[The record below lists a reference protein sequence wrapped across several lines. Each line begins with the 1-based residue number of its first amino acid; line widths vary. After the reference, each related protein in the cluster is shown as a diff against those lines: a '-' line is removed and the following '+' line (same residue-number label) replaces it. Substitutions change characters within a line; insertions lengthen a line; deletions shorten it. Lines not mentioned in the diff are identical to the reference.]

1 MNKMMT
7 RRSWWRLLGGGA
19 LGAVLGPAAAAAA
32 GPDGRPRQ
40 GFRFS
45 GSLFPNQGDSP
56 ETIRQKLINGN
67 ARYVSGQGISG
78 SLDFDLQQE
87 IATLQEPAAMILS
100 CADSRVVPE
109 LIFDQPRAILFVC
122 RVAGNIAPAEIIG
135 SLEFGLVVLGA
146 KLLVV
151 LGHSDCGAV
160 RGAIAFVRDG
170 TQVPG
175 HIQTVVEA
183 IAPAVRNVI
192 EHVPP
197 GDPAAL
203 LLAAT
208 NENARLTAL
217 ALANASPILKP
228 AFEAGDLGV
237 GSGFVD
243 IKPGFTTVG
252 PLL

>member
-1 MNKMMT
+1 MDRMMT

-19 LGAVLGPAAAAAA
+19 LGVVLGPSAAAA
-32 GPDGRPRQ
+32 GLGHTTRPA
-40 GFRFS
+40 FRFS
-45 GSLFPNQGDSP
+45 GRLFPNQADSP
-56 ETIRQKLINGN
+56 ETIRQKLIDGN
-67 ARYVSGQGISG
+67 ARYVSGQAIAG
-78 SLDFDLQQE
+78 SLPFDLQQD

-122 RVAGNIAPAEIIG
+122 RVAGNISPVEITG
-135 SLEFGLVVLGA
+135 SLEYGLAVLGA

-160 RGAIAFVRDG
+160 KAAIAFVKDG
-170 TQVPG
+170 RAAPG
-175 HIQTVVEA
+175 HIQTIVEA

-192 EHVPP
+192 DQVPS

-203 LLAAT
+203 LLAAI

-217 ALANASPILKP
+217 ALASSSPILKP
-228 AFEAGDLGV
+228 AVEAGDLGV
-237 GSGFVD
+237 AFGFVD
-243 IKPGFTTVG
+243 VEPGLTTVG

>member
-1 MNKMMT
+1 MDTMMT

-19 LGAVLGPAAAAAA
+19 LGAVLGSGAAAAAP
-32 GPDGRPRQ
+32 GSGPRQ
-40 GFRFS
+40 AFRFS
-45 GSLFPNQGDSP
+45 GALFPNQGDSP
-56 ETIRQKLINGN
+56 EIIRQKLINGN
-67 ARYVSGQGISG
+67 ARYVSGQGVSS
-78 SLDFDLQQE
+78 SLDFDLQQD
-87 IATLQEPAAMILS
+87 IAALQEPAAMILS

-109 LIFDQPRAILFVC
+109 LLFDQPRATLFVC
-122 RVAGNIAPAEIIG
+122 RVAGNISPPEIIG
-135 SLEFGLVVLGA
+135 SLEFGLAVLGA

-170 TQVPG
+170 TSAPG
-175 HIQTVVEA
+175 HIQSIVEA

-192 EHVPP
+192 DLVPP
-197 GDPAAL
+197 GDPDAL

-237 GSGFVD
+237 AFGFVD
-243 IKPGFTTVG
+243 IKPGLTTVG